1 MIAITSQTMSLNQ
14 GSKYFPRD
22 VKDNMHLPAR
32 DAAVKKRWTLEDMK
46 YMLAHH
52 KDMYIDDIALEL
64 GRTLKAT
71 KDKAFLMG
79 CSIKSKPTSEIL

>member
-1 MIAITSQTMSLNQ
+1 MSHRYI
-14 GSKYFPRD
+14 KRD
-22 VKDNMHLPAR
+22 VKHNMHLPPQ
-32 DAAVKKRWTLEDMK
+32 DGAVKKRWTLADMK

-52 KDMYIDDIALEL
+52 EDMYIDDIALHL

-79 CSIKSKPTSEIL
+79 CSIQSKPSEIL

>member
-1 MIAITSQTMSLNQ
+1 MRMLSHIMTH
-14 GSKYFPRD
+14 KY
-22 VKDNMHLPAR
+22 VKRVVKNNMHLPPQ
-32 DAAVKKRWTLEDMK
+32 DAAVKKRWTLADMK

-52 KDMYIDDIALEL
+52 KDMYIDDIALHL

-79 CSIKSKPTSEIL
+79 CSIQSKTSEQL